1 MSTDYVLPPD
11 HRATQHEGTSSLA
24 INNTFPRRFMTL
36 VALKT
41 SARFYKHD
49 GPCILISKSLIVK
62 KGSFV
67 HLTEAA
73 TMQFVAANTSIPV
86 PTVHCSFVHKKR
98 AHIVMQRIR
107 GTSLAEAWKPLSEA
121 DLASIFAQLRHMLEE
136 LRALVPPN
144 SVGVESCTGGSL
156 RDSRIPRSRPRF
168 GPLKSIQHF
177 HRWLWEDLETDS
189 QPDHIED
196 QDWKDIKEM
205 ATKQNGPWPTPLFT
219 HGDLNPFNILVR
231 GDQVVGLIDW
241 EFAGWYPYYWEYTS
255 AWAGKGRLPSSWIH
269 ILRSWRWRRQGKDGG
284 AIFKV
289 EKPRIYKA
297 TIVPMRGWI
306 YEEIDLP
313 NVRNTNSLLAR
324 IIIAKV
330 EDEKRLVEII
340 RSAPV
345 IQNDPNWRC
354 RTWVAD
360 VLSRIAS
367 DGGRAIGTSELDW
380 AKIERVPRDYVANKT
395 ATGRYLD
402 PAVMPLPKPTWDMLQ
417 GKEIVP

>member
-1 MSTDYVLPPD
+1 MSTDYVPPPD

-73 TMQFVAANTSIPV
+73 TMHFVAANTSIPV

-168 GPLKSIQHF
+168 GPFKSIQHF

-205 ATKQNGPWPTPLFT
+205 ATKQN
-219 HGDLNPFNILVR
+219 
-231 GDQVVGLIDW
+231 
-241 EFAGWYPYYWEYTS
+241 
-255 AWAGKGRLPSSWIH
+255 
-269 ILRSWRWRRQGKDGG
+269 
-284 AIFKV
+284 
-289 EKPRIYKA
+289 A